1 MHVALI
7 SPLSPLISPSLPF
20 DEFMPTPSASPPI
33 QVTPPVSEFDP
44 ESILRLEFEY
54 ARETIEEATEDRRK
68 IFEFFIL
75 VAGALGS
82 IAFALAQ
89 LDAGHVDNVA
99 QLNSAL
105 GPTGRLPSIV
115 FAAVFWLVGMTGVF
129 TLLHLIRLR
138 QAWHDSMLAMNRI
151 KEFYIKRFP
160 HIAEAFLWRESTIP
174 PLNRWGSITFY
185 MCLFVVM
192 LDSLAFGAGTM
203 FLDVKLNA
211 SLQTVA
217 FIVGALAFGWQAF
230 AYFWMLRE

>member
-1 MHVALI
+1 
-7 SPLSPLISPSLPF
+7 
-20 DEFMPTPSASPPI
+20 MPTPSASPPI
-33 QVTPPVSEFDP
+33 QLTPPVSEFNP
-44 ESILRLEFEY
+44 EMILRMEFEY

-105 GPTGRLPSIV
+105 GPTGRIPSFV
-115 FAAVFWLVGMTGVF
+115 FALVFWLVGATGVF

-138 QAWHDSMLAMNRI
+138 QAWHDSMLSMNRI

-174 PLNRWGSITFY
+174 PMNRWGSITFY

-192 LDSLAFGAGTM
+192 LDSLTFGAGVM

-217 FIVGALAFGWQAF
+217 LIVGALAFGWQAF
-230 AYFWMLRE
+230 AYFWMLKE